1 MSAKILVVDDE
12 LPLQRLISQRFRHQI
27 KTKKFEFVFAYNG
40 REALEKLQSDS
51 SIDLV
56 LVDINM
62 PEMDGLTFL
71 EHLKELDH
79 MTKAVV
85 VSAYE
90 DLANIRA
97 AMNRG
102 AFDFI
107 TKPINFQDLEIT
119 INKTLEQVRQ
129 IKEKQHKLQQ
139 TQNQLLQVNE
149 ALRESEQRLQA
160 ILDNSPTAVYLKDL
174 QGRYV
179 LINQQTERN
188 ARRSREEVI
197 GKTDH
202 EFLPQA
208 IANQFRAND
217 QEVLNTLAPLVRE
230 EVLLME
236 DGLHTYISVKFPLF
250 DAKGVVYAVCGIS
263 TDITERKKAE
273 EALKKLNEQLEER
286 VIERTETLYRQ
297 EQESKALVENS
308 PDVITRYDK
317 QLRHLYI
324 NPVIE
329 QETGIP
335 SSAFDG
341 KTLSEM
347 GFAETLVLFWEEN
360 FREVLD
366 TGEAKLME
374 FNFNGPKGLQFYE
387 ALVVPEKAQ
396 DGSIESVLSIARNIT
411 VRKLAE
417 EEIFKALQRE
427 KELMELKSSFV
438 AMTSHEFRTPL
449 TTIQSSVELL
459 ERYRNQWSQEKQQT
473 HLQRISTSVRR
484 MTQMLDDILIISEAE
499 AGKLKFNPAPMDL
512 VKFCRSL
519 VEDLQ
524 QNDKNQ
530 HAISLTTD
538 SANTFTLQ
546 GALSTPNSLPLMDE
560 KLLRQILINLLSNAL
575 KYSPAGSIV
584 QFKLTC
590 LDAKA
595 VFRIQDQ
602 GIGIPYED
610 QLRLFESFHRA
621 TNVGTIQGTGLGLAI
636 VKQCVDL
643 HKGEITVD
651 SVENIGTTFTVTL
664 PLEHSDMSSYSETL
678 V

>member
-12 LPLQRLISQRFRHQI
+12 LPLQRLITQRFRHQI
-27 KTKKFEFVFAYNG
+27 RNKQFDFIFAYNG
-40 REALEKLQSDS
+40 REALEKLEADP
-51 SIDLV
+51 SIDIV

-71 EHLKELDH
+71 EHLKSLDQ
-79 MTKAVV
+79 TIKAVV

-90 DLANIRA
+90 DMKNIRA
-97 AMNRG
+97 AMNWG

-139 TQNQLLQVNE
+139 AQNQLLKVNE

-174 QGRYV
+174 QGRYI

-188 ARRSREEVI
+188 TRCSREEVI

-202 EFLPQA
+202 EFLPEA

-217 QEVLNTLAPLVRE
+217 QEVLNTLTALVRE
-230 EVLLME
+230 EVMLME
-236 DGLHTYISVKFPLF
+236 DGLHTYISVKFPLL

-273 EALKKLNEQLEER
+273 EALKKLNEELEER
-286 VIERTETLYRQ
+286 VIERTETLYRR
-297 EQESKALVENS
+297 EQEFKALVENT

-335 SSAFDG
+335 SSAFIG
-341 KTLSEM
+341 KTLSEI
-347 GFAETLVLFWEEN
+347 GFPEPLVLFWEEH
-360 FREVLD
+360 FREVLA

-374 FNFNGPKGLQFYE
+374 FKFNSPKGLQFYE
-387 ALVVPEKAQ
+387 AQVVPEKAQ
-396 DGSIESVLSIARNIT
+396 DGSIASILSIARNIT

-427 KELMELKSSFV
+427 KELLELKSSFV

-512 VKFCRSL
+512 VKFCRTL

-524 QNDKNQ
+524 QNDNNQ
-530 HAISLTTD
+530 HVITLTTGF
-538 SANTFTLQ
+538 ANAFTLQ
-546 GALSTPNSLPLMDE
+546 GALSTPESMPLMDE

-575 KYSPAGSIV
+575 KYSPAGSTV
-584 QFKLTC
+584 EFELTR
-590 LDAKA
+590 LDGKA
-595 VFRIQDQ
+595 VFRIQDK
-602 GIGIPYED
+602 GIGIPHED

-621 TNVGTIQGTGLGLAI
+621 ANVGTIQGTGLGLAI
-636 VKQCVDL
+636 VRQCVDL
-643 HKGEITVD
+643 HHGEITVD
-651 SVENIGTTFTVTL
+651 SVEGIGTTFTVTL
-664 PLEHSDMSSYSETL
+664 PLESSDMSSCSEAL

>member
-12 LPLQRLISQRFRHQI
+12 LPLQRLITQRFRRHI
-27 KTKKFEFVFAYNG
+27 KDKQFDFVFAYNG
-40 REALEKLQSDS
+40 REALEKLKADP
-51 SIDLV
+51 SIDIV

-71 EHLKELDH
+71 EHLKDIDQ
-79 MTKAVV
+79 TIKAVV

-90 DLANIRA
+90 DMTNIRA

-119 INKTLEQVRQ
+119 INKTLDQVRQ
-129 IKEKQHKLQQ
+129 IKEKQHKLQE
-139 TQNQLLQVNE
+139 TQNQLLKVNE

-174 QGRYV
+174 QGRYI
-179 LINQQTERN
+179 LINQQTARN
-188 ARRSREEVI
+188 TRCSTEEVI

-202 EFLPQA
+202 ELLPQE
-208 IANQFRAND
+208 IANQLWTHDR
-217 QEVLNTLAPLVRE
+217 EVLNTLTALVIE

-250 DAKGVVYAVCGIS
+250 DAQGSPYAVCGIS
-263 TDITERKKAE
+263 TDITDRKNAE
-273 EALKKLNEQLEER
+273 EALKKLNEELEER
-286 VIERTETLYRQ
+286 VKERTKTLYRR
-297 EQESKALVENS
+297 EQEFKALVENT
-308 PDVITRYDK
+308 PDVIARYDK

-329 QETGIP
+329 QEMGIP
-335 SSAFDG
+335 SSAFIG
-341 KTLSEM
+341 QTLSEV
-347 GFAETLVLFWEEN
+347 GFPESLVLFWEKHL
-360 FREVLD
+360 REVLT

-374 FNFNGPKGLQFYE
+374 FNFNGSNGLQFYE
-387 ALVVPEKAQ
+387 ARVVPEKSQ
-396 DGSIESVLSIARNIT
+396 DESITSVLSIARNIT

-427 KELMELKSSFV
+427 KELLELKSSFV

-459 ERYRNQWSQEKQQT
+459 ERYGNQWSPEKQQT

-512 VKFCRSL
+512 VKFCRTL
-519 VEDLQ
+519 VE
-524 QNDKNQ
+524 
-530 HAISLTTD
+530 
-538 SANTFTLQ
+538 
-546 GALSTPNSLPLMDE
+546 E
-560 KLLRQILINLLSNAL
+560 L
-575 KYSPAGSIV
+575 K
-584 QFKLTC
+584 
-590 LDAKA
+590 
-595 VFRIQDQ
+595 
-602 GIGIPYED
+602 
-610 QLRLFESFHRA
+610 
-621 TNVGTIQGTGLGLAI
+621 
-636 VKQCVDL
+636 
-643 HKGEITVD
+643 
-651 SVENIGTTFTVTL
+651 
-664 PLEHSDMSSYSETL
+664 
-678 V
+678 